1 MDSGSG
7 TKNPLNGEEITLF
20 TTKSST
26 GSRSLVA
33 SGETTF
39 LSNTFTKL
47 EGNSA
52 SFGTPFEHDFE
63 SSSTSANVLVKVS
76 DVVFT
81 VNNLSNIFFH
91 GVWPNSFC
99 LSSKRPIRCDQRI

>member
-1 MDSGSG
+1 M
-7 TKNPLNGEEITLF
+7 
-20 TTKSST
+20 KSST
-26 GSRSLVA
+26 GSRSLAA

-47 EGNSA
+47 EGNSV

-63 SSSTSANVLVKVS
+63 SSSISANVLVKVS

-81 VNNLSNIFFH
+81 MNKLSNIFFMEFGLIH
-91 GVWPNSFC
+91 FAFPARGPSDVIKG
-99 LSSKRPIRCDQRI
+99 SSRALCHPPAGIFPVL